1 MEGGGCE
8 GGGHGSTGLPVLHGK
23 ETYMSRLIDVESQ
36 YLDAL
41 EWIMAADEN
50 SEEIPPE
57 ALEHFNAA
65 SLAVSEKREAMLHFL
80 AFVEGREEYLGARE
94 AELAKQRR
102 SITRA
107 RERLESY
114 LLDVMRAKGITTAC
128 AATRK
133 FTVTESESVE
143 VDNPDALPDSLC
155 RFKRE
160 PDKKAVKLALIG
172 EGVPIDPAAG
182 ARVVSKAHLRV
193 KPLAV
198 KDRPGD
204 TLYAAPELVR

>member
-1 MEGGGCE
+1 
-8 GGGHGSTGLPVLHGK
+8 
-23 ETYMSRLIDVESQ
+23 MSRLIDVESQ

-41 EWIMAADEN
+41 EWIMEADEN
-50 SEEIPPE
+50 SDELPPE

-114 LLDVMRAKGITTAC
+114 LLDVMRAKGIVTAC

-143 VDNPDALPDSLC
+143 VDNPLELPADMI
-155 RFKRE
+155 RVKTE
-160 PDKKAVKLALIG
+160 PDKVAIKKALAAG
-172 EGVPIDPAAG
+172 YQVAG
-182 ARVVSKAHLRV
+182 ARLVSKAHLRV

-204 TLYAAPELVR
+204 TLYQSPELVR